1 MQVLLTQTIPG
12 TGSQNTVVN
21 MSPAYWQNVVQ
32 KKNLGRLITDEE
44 VIELNENKA
53 QKALEATSSAK
64 KFCDNIDEM
73 EIMCLTRK
81 EGSGGKLFGKVS
93 SKDII
98 SELAITLGSSFPT
111 SITKKVKLEIEGGCE
126 VIKNTGEWKVKVKV
140 TGFEVFGSF
149 ILKVVGGE
157 ECET

>member
-1 MQVLLTQTIPG
+1 
-12 TGSQNTVVN
+12 

-98 SELAITLGSSFPT
+98 SELAIILGSSFPT

-149 ILKVVGGE
+149 ILKVVGG
-157 ECET
+157 